1 MESPAS
7 PQAQHQRPQHQ
18 RRRLAGLLWESVSR
32 ARTPRVPFRLGQVL
46 IGDDPFSGRHLGTV
60 AVIDAPYV
68 VRAVAQKNLSRPDDG
83 FADASDPQTYLLG
96 RLNRLY
102 GVPSPKPKDKLT
114 SSFKGSYGFIVD

>member
-18 RRRLAGLLWESVSR
+18 RRRLAGLLRETVSR
-32 ARTPRVPFRLGQVL
+32 ARTPRFPFRLGQVL

-68 VRAVAQKNLSRPDDG
+68 GLRTAGSTAADVTFYDYRQLRYPD
-83 FADASDPQTYLLG
+83 
-96 RLNRLY
+96 
-102 GVPSPKPKDKLT
+102 
-114 SSFKGSYGFIVD
+114 